1 MVSGIFNGKSGNAC
15 NRSPSR
21 IQHSILTT
29 MAPFGTGVQDLSRK
43 FAGDGESLLN
53 LHHWRFE

>member
-1 MVSGIFNGKSGNAC
+1 
-15 NRSPSR
+15 
-21 IQHSILTT
+21 